1 MNRLLSLRAIEFYAN
16 FIYSRNC
23 YNNLTLC
30 EINYAIHSVTVIW
43 CLPAVLIPK
52 GWVVVTAFGNL
63 LFYAPLNYCTA
74 IFIFPI
80 LCTICKIMI
89 KFFWKNFLN
98 CYNFL
103 KKIVKQLTYAN
114 FEKFMELNDF
124 ARIKFFIA

>member
-1 MNRLLSLRAIEFYAN
+1 
-16 FIYSRNC
+16 
-23 YNNLTLC
+23 
-30 EINYAIHSVTVIW
+30 
-43 CLPAVLIPK
+43 
-52 GWVVVTAFGNL
+52 
-63 LFYAPLNYCTA
+63 
-74 IFIFPI
+74 
-80 LCTICKIMI
+80 MI